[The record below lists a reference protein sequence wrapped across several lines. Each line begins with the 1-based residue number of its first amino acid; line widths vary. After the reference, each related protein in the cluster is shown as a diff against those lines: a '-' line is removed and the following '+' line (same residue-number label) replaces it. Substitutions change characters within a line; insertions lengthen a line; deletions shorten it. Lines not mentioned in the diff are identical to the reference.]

1 LPDEIDWMNLFIRRW
16 LYENISE
23 DISKQIRIIYGGQ
36 VDETNVAKLIMMKN
50 VDGFLLNES
59 SIQP

>member
-1 LPDEIDWMNLFIRRW
+1 MNLFIRRW

>member
-1 LPDEIDWMNLFIRRW
+1 MPDEIDWMNLFIRRW